1 MIDLFKLAGI
11 IGLLAIS
18 VGIITKKRNLQDIY
32 YIVGGMLLEVYSLSI
47 GDLIFIVLQII
58 FVAAAVYDFVKLK
71 LGKKKA

>member
-32 YIVGGMLLEVYSLSI
+32 YIFGGMLLEIYSLSI

-71 LGKKKA
+71 LEKKKA